1 MSSAIPIINQ
11 IALLDNEKLEAQI
24 RVYKIPQKLGR
35 LSMKNKKILKI
46 IFKSIDML
54 EKEMLDLPKTG
65 IGYIQPKD
73 VLIFESVNGF
83 RNFMTLHKL
92 ELLSMIATKKPKSIY
107 ELAQMVGRSIAPV
120 QKDCNSLEQSH
131 FIVYKK
137 QIGGRKRF

>member
-1 MSSAIPIINQ
+1 
-11 IALLDNEKLEAQI
+11 
-24 RVYKIPQKLGR
+24 
-35 LSMKNKKILKI
+35 MKNKKILRI
-46 IFKSIDML
+46 VFKSIAETMQM
-54 EKEMLDLPKTG
+54 MLDLPKTG

-131 FIVYKK
+131 FIIYKK
-137 QIGGRKRF
+137 QIGGRGTLTPKLKFNYNTIHVELPKYPYELMFRAA